1 MPVTHRIPGLILT
14 DHEFQVPIDYSRPD
28 GARLTVFAREVA
40 AAGKEPERLP
50 WLIFFPG
57 GPGFGAPRPGVA
69 SIDATIPPWIGRA
82 VKEYRLL
89 LLDQRGTG
97 RSTPISHQP
106 LARFRAPQEQADY
119 LKLFRADNVVR
130 DAEFIRRELK
140 IDRWSVLGQSFG
152 GFCVVHYL
160 SAVPEGLRE
169 AFITGGLPPIHH
181 HADDVYR
188 ATYPR
193 VREKNRLYFER
204 YPDDVQ
210 RGRDIVAELL
220 KNDVRL
226 PCGDRLTPRRFQQLG
241 LSFGMSDGFES
252 VHYLLEE
259 AFVFGAHGKEISYAF
274 LRGVENALHFDTD
287 PIYALLH
294 EPIYCE
300 GTACRWS
307 AERIRAEFPE
317 FAATPDR
324 SVLFT
329 GEMVYPWMFDEYR
342 TLQPLKE
349 AAHLLAQF
357 DHWPLLYDPEV
368 LRQNTLP
375 TAALVYYNDMYVDRL
390 LSEETASAIKG
401 IKLWVTSEYEH
412 NGLRADG
419 ERILSRLVDLL
430 HGQT

>member
-28 GARLTVFAREVA
+28 GARLTVFAREVV

-50 WLIFFPG
+50 WLIFFQG
-57 GPGFGAPRPGVA
+57 GPGFGAPRPVVA
-69 SIDATIPPWIGRA
+69 SIDATTPPWIGRA

-89 LLDQRGTG
+89 LLDPRGTG
-97 RSTPISHQP
+97 RSTPISHQT
-106 LARFRAPQEQADY
+106 LARFQAPQEQADY
-119 LKLFRADNVVR
+119 LKLFRADNIVR

-160 SAVPEGLRE
+160 SAAPEGLRE

-181 HADDVYR
+181 HTDDVYR
-188 ATYPR
+188 ATYAR

-317 FAATPDR
+317 FAATPER

-357 DHWPLLYDPEV
+357 DQWPLLYDLEV
-368 LRQNTLP
+368 LRQNIIP